1 MEVQVWFVGRRELSI
16 LEKGSTPKPWSVSD
30 FISIKIDLSVENM
43 KRKDKHLLIQRPS
56 TAFGSIYGVII
67 FQYLFSLC

>member
-16 LEKGSTPKPWSVSD
+16 VEKGSTPKPWSVSD

-43 KRKDKHLLIQRPS
+43 KRKDKIKPLNR
-56 TAFGSIYGVII
+56 
-67 FQYLFSLC
+67 